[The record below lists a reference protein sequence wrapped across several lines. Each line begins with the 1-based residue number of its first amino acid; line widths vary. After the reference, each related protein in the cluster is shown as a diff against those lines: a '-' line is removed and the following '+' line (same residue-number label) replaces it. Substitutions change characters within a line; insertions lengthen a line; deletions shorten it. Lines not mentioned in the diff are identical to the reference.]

1 TFRDLVHSLSSTS
14 SGPLAS
20 SPICSFTLRLL
31 TTAGVTTSETP
42 IQVNVEKQTAW
53 VSRPSFM
60 SLGGGRTNHP
70 SKGSEFTSSF
80 CTCQVGI
87 ALVGIGS
94 FLFHA
99 TLRYEWQLGDEL
111 PMIFAGAMSA
121 YVHLTPAVQI
131 YHEVD
136 FLHQTAFAAIS
147 LKKNASSISV
157 IHTPTDLFWSALDSE
172 LPPLGLSTSLFQL
185 RKNLSREEEQVRWDT
200 IFIRRNIMFIIG
212 FLIWNIDNLYC
223 DRISQLKE
231 YLGTPWSFIIEGHA
245 WWHLATGTG
254 TYLPEPYPAINVL
267 FFNSNQNAVG
277 TQLMSL
283 SLKEGSEGFEIK
295 RGGIFGL
302 CPYVARISSR
312 IDSKLQHHGTS
323 ARAPCHSLV
332 VEPTA
337 RRRLLGSPRSQLC
350 DQQIYRGI
358 YKYSI
363 KLYFCGIKK
372 CRDQDLPLPLVLGQ
386 VPCHSTLRM
395 AIGDELPMI
404 FSGALGVYIAFDTC
418 SSNQQRTRFVRCLPY
433 LLSMYAF
440 GVTAVYLWYPNP
452 VFHQIAFAAISL
464 INTSRSAYLALSA
477 PGGTYQEQ
485 KNRTDGIRYTFGGT
499 IIFLAGFL
507 IWNIDNVYCDQ
518 ISQLKEYLGAPWSF
532 ILEGHAWWHLAT
544 GTGAYLVRPLPFR
557 NLISHGITNVGT
569 SLNRNLPSTFF
580 LSRNQS
586 GLRGGQL
593 ITLSL
598 KEGAEGFE
606 IRRGGIFGLCPYV
619 ARTSSRIPS
628 KLQ

>member
-1 TFRDLVHSLSSTS
+1 MGLSPELHVTRWWSNQPPVEGFW
-14 SGPLAS
+14 GPAEANYA
-20 SPICSFTLRLL
+20 ITRFI
-31 TTAGVTTSETP
+31 A
-42 IQVNVEKQTAW
+42 
-53 VSRPSFM
+53 
-60 SLGGGRTNHP
+60 
-70 SKGSEFTSSF
+70 EFTNTISNLIF
-80 CTCQVGI
+80 
-87 ALVGIGS
+87 
-94 FLFHA
+94 
-99 TLRYEWQLGDEL
+99 GDEL

-121 YVHLTPAVQI
+121 YVTFDTGSPNLPRSRFVRCLPSLLII
-131 YHEVD
+131 YSFGVTAIYLWYPNPV
-136 FLHQTAFAAIS
+136 FHQTAFAAIS
-147 LKKNASSISV
+147 LITTSRSVYISLSAPERTYREKKNKSDGIRYS
-157 IHTPTDLFWSALDSE
+157 
-172 LPPLGLSTSLFQL
+172 LGGT
-185 RKNLSREEEQVRWDT
+185 
-200 IFIRRNIMFIIG
+200 IMFIIG
-212 FLIWNIDNLYC
+212 FLIWNIDNFLIKVVLSLGIAI
-223 DRISQLKE
+223 DFSAQRISGYALK
-231 YLGTPWSFIIEGHA
+231 GMF
-245 WWHLATGTG
+245 WHLATGTG
-254 TYLPEPYPAINVL
+254 TYL
-267 FFNSNQNAVG
+267 NAVG

-302 CPYVARISSR
+302 CPYTSWNLRPSSM
-312 IDSKLQHHGTS
+312 
-323 ARAPCHSLV
+323 SLV
-332 VEPTA
+332 GGRTNRPSKASGV
-337 RRRLLGSPRSQLC
+337 PRSQLC

-386 VPCHSTLRM
+386 VGIALIGIGSFWFHATLRYEWQL
-395 AIGDELPMI
+395 GDELPMI

-544 GTGAYLVRPLPFR
+544 GTGAYLGSV
-557 NLISHGITNVGT
+557 
-569 SLNRNLPSTFF
+569 
-580 LSRNQS
+580 
-586 GLRGGQL
+586 GGQL